1 MVNIIV
7 ELSKYLIIILIIM
20 YTYLCFA
27 IFGYHDAE
35 RKQALLRRQ
44 NTFMFLFHLT
54 AFLVLYLEKDD
65 IRIAGLYLAQV
76 LLFILTIFLY
86 TKLYPRVSRLVVNN
100 MCMLLCVGLVM
111 LTRLDYGTAMKQ
123 FVFAA
128 AGIALSLVVPVII
141 RRVKGLSRLKLLYA
155 GAGMVSLAVVAVLGQ
170 VSYGARLGFPSEGSA
185 SSRRSLSRSSLS
197 FSWRRA

>member
-44 NTFMFLFHLT
+44 NTFMFLFHLM
-54 AFLVLYLEKDD
+54 AFLVLYLQKDD

-111 LTRLDYGTAMKQ
+111 LTR
-123 FVFAA
+123 
-128 AGIALSLVVPVII
+128 P
-141 RRVKGLSRLKLLYA
+141 
-155 GAGMVSLAVVAVLGQ
+155 
-170 VSYGARLGFPSEGSA
+170 
-185 SSRRSLSRSSLS
+185 
-197 FSWRRA
+197 